1 MSNDA
6 EKIFTNSTINQHYL
20 SRAEQRFNSQ
30 NKNAQP
36 RNQEIN
42 IFDIEEIKALGFNA
56 TSATKKIA
64 VSLMGQ
70 DLFSIRTG
78 KDKRLNLEN
87 LMCPLESGYSEAVD
101 ALILNNAFKEKSS
114 EENTQSLKKILSL
127 KLMSTFRNPYYIE
140 QTLRTLN
147 FGTNFI
153 LDSNEHLV

>member
-56 TSATKKIA
+56 TSATKK
-64 VSLMGQ
+64 
-70 DLFSIRTG
+70 
-78 KDKRLNLEN
+78 
-87 LMCPLESGYSEAVD
+87 
-101 ALILNNAFKEKSS
+101 
-114 EENTQSLKKILSL
+114 
-127 KLMSTFRNPYYIE
+127 
-140 QTLRTLN
+140 
-147 FGTNFI
+147 
-153 LDSNEHLV
+153 